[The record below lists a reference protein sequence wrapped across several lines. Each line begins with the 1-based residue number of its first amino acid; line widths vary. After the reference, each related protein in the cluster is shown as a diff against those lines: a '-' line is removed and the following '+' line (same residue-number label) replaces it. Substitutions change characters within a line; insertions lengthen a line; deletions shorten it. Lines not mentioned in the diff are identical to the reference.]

1 MSNKNFG
8 FGTQIR
14 KSPYFDSTVKWGATG
29 FSVYNHMYIPRDFG
43 SPEQNFWN
51 LIEKSILCDVAVE
64 RQVEITGSDAYK
76 FIQLLT
82 PRDLSKLSVGQC
94 KYVLIVNNDGG
105 ILNDPVLLRL
115 AENHFWLSLADSD
128 VLLWAQGVA
137 VNSGLDVK
145 ISEPDVSP
153 LQLQGPTSQEIMVK
167 LFGEDIRDLKY
178 YWLREYQLDGIP
190 LIVSR
195 TGWSSEL
202 GYEIYLRDGS
212 KGNELYEKIMAAG
225 KEHGIQPGHTS
236 SIRRIEGGMLS
247 YHADAD
253 IHTNPFELGLDRL
266 VNLDSEINFIGKK
279 ALKKIKEKGISRKQ
293 VGLVIDCAPLSGP
306 NTTFWPIKKDRKQ
319 IGKVTSA
326 VYSPRL
332 KKNIA
337 LAMVSVEQSEI
348 DFIGKE
354 ALKKIKQEGIKR
366 KQVGLII
373 DCDPLSGP
381 NTTFWPIEKDGK
393 KIGKVTS
400 AVYSPRLKKNIALAM
415 IEINYSELGNRLDVQ
430 IHEGKYS
437 ATIVEK
443 PFYDPKKNI
452 VKS

>member
-51 LIEKSILCDVAVE
+51 LIQTAILCDVAVE
-64 RQVEITGSDAYK
+64 RQVEITGPDAYK
-76 FIQLLT
+76 FTQLLT
-82 PRDLSKLSVGQC
+82 PRDLSKLAIGQC
-94 KYVLIVNNDGG
+94 KYVLITNNEGG

-137 VNSGLDVK
+137 VNSGLNVQIK
-145 ISEPDVSP
+145 EPDVSP
-153 LQLQGPTSQEIMVK
+153 LQLQGPNSGEIMVK
-167 LFGEDIRDLKY
+167 LFGEGIRELKY
-178 YWLREYQLDGIP
+178 YWLKEYDLNGIP

-212 KGNELYEKIMAAG
+212 KGNELYEKIMEVG
-225 KEHGIQPGHTS
+225 KTHGLNPGHTS

-253 IHTNPFELGLDRL
+253 INTNPFELGLDRL
-266 VNLDSEINFIGKK
+266 VNLDSDINFVGKD
-279 ALKKIKEKGISRKQ
+279 ALKR
-293 VGLVIDCAPLSGP
+293 
-306 NTTFWPIKKDRKQ
+306 
-319 IGKVTSA
+319 
-326 VYSPRL
+326 
-332 KKNIA
+332 
-337 LAMVSVEQSEI
+337 
-348 DFIGKE
+348 
-354 ALKKIKQEGIKR
+354 IKQDGIKR
-366 KQVGLII
+366 KQVGIEI
-373 DCDPLSGP
+373 DCEPLTGP
-381 NTTFWPIEKDGK
+381 NTTFWELQKDNK

-415 IEINYSELGNRLDVQ
+415 VEIQQTEIGNKFEV
-430 IHEGKYS
+430 ISNEGKFNC
-437 ATIVEK
+437 TVVEK
-443 PFYDPKKNI
+443 PFYDPKKKI
-452 VKS
+452 ASS